1 MPVWRRGSSRSAE
14 RLREASGHL
23 RGRSGAPWN
32 ASLPIWR
39 YRHSGRLLPPAS
51 PRFARAATACGAGSE
66 RRQSAVPQVR
76 AMPCRRACGPARWG
90 KRLSYGNGFAIFSRY
105 VTEPPGSPVRKLS
118 PDARYPAFRVDSGD
132 CLALE
137 GDFGTP
143 VVRYGNISKIFF
155 DSITVSEET
164 GRCGRASSRDRRL
177 ARRRGARDARR
188 SVADPGNRRSTLL
201 PRALRRAGA
210 PCLPSSRGNAAIERQ
225 ARGACPAKKPNP
237 RINQWFPRRRTR
249 RLLAQRPLRAAA
261 SRRARAPS
269 SRGPPPSPRAADGP
283 LGRHLTERI
292 MIVPRGAGPC
302 AILVSDGS
310 PPSGRAPSAK
320 GASPFCIGAASP
332 STHRASREAGGR
344 ASATAPA
351 CSAPPFP
358 AAFPPARARPQ
369 PDEKTRRRPLRG
381 GLPL

>member
-1 MPVWRRGSSRSAE
+1 MRHPRSSPPADLQGRGGVGNLVAEPEGHAREFKEGSGAADRVSRAFAREVGPRLQEAHAQQGMAVPVWRRGSSRSAE

-210 PCLPSSRGNAAIERQ
+210 PCLLPSRGNATIERQ

-237 RINQWFPRRRTR
+237 IINRRFPRR
-249 RLLAQRPLRAAA
+249 
-261 SRRARAPS
+261 
-269 SRGPPPSPRAADGP
+269 
-283 LGRHLTERI
+283 
-292 MIVPRGAGPC
+292 
-302 AILVSDGS
+302 
-310 PPSGRAPSAK
+310 
-320 GASPFCIGAASP
+320 
-332 STHRASREAGGR
+332 
-344 ASATAPA
+344 
-351 CSAPPFP
+351 
-358 AAFPPARARPQ
+358 
-369 PDEKTRRRPLRG
+369 
-381 GLPL
+381 

>member
-1 MPVWRRGSSRSAE
+1 MAV
-14 RLREASGHL
+14 RLRGLRASARVFGV
-23 RGRSGAPWN
+23 PWN

-51 PRFARAATACGAGSE
+51 PRFARAATAGGAGSE

-210 PCLPSSRGNAAIERQ
+210 PCLPSSRGDAAIERQ
-225 ARGACPAKKPNP
+225 ARGAGPAKKPNP
-237 RINQWFPRRRTR
+237 IINRRFPRR
-249 RLLAQRPLRAAA
+249 
-261 SRRARAPS
+261 
-269 SRGPPPSPRAADGP
+269 
-283 LGRHLTERI
+283 
-292 MIVPRGAGPC
+292 
-302 AILVSDGS
+302 
-310 PPSGRAPSAK
+310 
-320 GASPFCIGAASP
+320 
-332 STHRASREAGGR
+332 
-344 ASATAPA
+344 
-351 CSAPPFP
+351 
-358 AAFPPARARPQ
+358 
-369 PDEKTRRRPLRG
+369 
-381 GLPL
+381 